1 MTTPFDRAE
10 LRRVTSSILHYLDNK
25 MRGMPEGCLVE
36 VWAMSHPQVEGLERA
51 SRLSIPT
58 GDGCVYSALQGE
70 ILDVLTVPRRHRH
83 QFFRICGYN
92 DASPKLLFTG
102 DDCHLVHTTQAYTY
116 IIGREDHLYR
126 IPGSTS
132 FVRDLHDK
140 ECFPLRP
147 WSPGDRQVRG
157 IFFATSCDA
166 SFVYGKTWDS
176 LIEIDVANDIGRYR
190 TIQSGWLQNISATIL
205 NGRSTLFWLDEFTT
219 LTVSNDVGWL
229 KTAWSPEAT
238 VWQVDLISE
247 KVLAVF
253 GEPAE
258 PYDIRARPDGGL
270 WATLEP
276 CGDVGLVV
284 EVWKPVFEFR
294 ANSQIMMRPA
304 TPIT

>member
-10 LRRVTSSILHYLDNK
+10 LRRVTSGILHYLDNK

-58 GDGCVYSALQGE
+58 GDG
-70 ILDVLTVPRRHRH
+70 HRH

-126 IPGSTS
+126 IPRSTS
-132 FVRDLHDK
+132 FVRDLHEK
-140 ECFPLRP
+140 ECFSLRP

-190 TIQSGWLQNISATIL
+190 TIQSGWLQNVSATIL
-205 NGRSTLFWLDEFTT
+205 NGRSTLFWLD
-219 LTVSNDVGWL
+219 G
-229 KTAWSPEAT
+229 
-238 VWQVDLISE
+238 
-247 KVLAVF
+247 
-253 GEPAE
+253 
-258 PYDIRARPDGGL
+258 
-270 WATLEP
+270 EP